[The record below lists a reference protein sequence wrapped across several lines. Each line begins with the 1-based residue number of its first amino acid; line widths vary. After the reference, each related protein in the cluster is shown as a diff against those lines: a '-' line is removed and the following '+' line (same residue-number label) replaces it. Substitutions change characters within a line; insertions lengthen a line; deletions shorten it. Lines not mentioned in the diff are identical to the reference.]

1 MKQDYYFKTF
11 STYLTNIP
19 EYHIFINMKLKI
31 NNHDFIVKI
40 MITSKD
46 KSIGM
51 MNKKFSSDNQGML
64 FIMDEGKHYF
74 WMKDCKIPLDII
86 FIKDNVIT
94 KIHHKCEPCDGDDC
108 PNYEGDGNYILELTG
123 GLCNRLKIKEGDK
136 IKF

>member
-1 MKQDYYFKTF
+1 
-11 STYLTNIP
+11 
-19 EYHIFINMKLKI
+19 MKLKI

-51 MNKKFSSDNQGML
+51 MNKKFTSENQGML

-94 KIHHKCEPCDGDDC
+94 KIHHKCEPCHDEDC
-108 PNYEGDGNYILELTG
+108 PNYEGVGNYILELTG
-123 GLCNRLKIKEGDK
+123 GLCDKLKIKEGDK